1 MNTHSGKH
9 LPFKLLMMMSLMLMV
24 VVARTMMMMR
34 IMVMVMQVI
43 GIPHE
48 RLGEEVCAWIQ
59 LKSGETATDEELKD
73 FCKQKASACTLS
85 RLSPCMK

>member
-1 MNTHSGKH
+1 M
-9 LPFKLLMMMSLMLMV
+9 LMAISLMLMV
-24 VVARTMMMMR
+24 VVARTMMMMM
-34 IMVMVMQVI
+34 IMVMVMVMQVI

-59 LKSGETATDEELKD
+59 LKSGKTATDEELKD
-73 FCKQKASACTLS
+73 FCKQKASACTVS